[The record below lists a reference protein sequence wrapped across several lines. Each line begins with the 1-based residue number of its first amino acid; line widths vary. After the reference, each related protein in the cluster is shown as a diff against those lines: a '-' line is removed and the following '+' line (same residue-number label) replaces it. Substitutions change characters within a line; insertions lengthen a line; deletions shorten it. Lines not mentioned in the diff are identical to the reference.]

1 MTKLDLR
8 GVMKEATK
16 KCPYCAEPIQ
26 AEAIL
31 CKHCKMDLA
40 EKSTD
45 SNKVVGTASAPSKD
59 SLGMSITSLI
69 LGVLGLALALVNI
82 GLVTEGG
89 YAYIDPAEIGFL
101 AILSFAALGFG
112 IAASVKKQRFYL
124 ASILVS
130 SASTLAMF
138 YASTFS

>member
-1 MTKLDLR
+1 
-8 GVMKEATK
+8 
-16 KCPYCAEPIQ
+16 
-26 AEAIL
+26 
-31 CKHCKMDLA
+31 MDLA
-40 EKSTD
+40 ETTSKRVTEI
-45 SNKVVGTASAPSKD
+45 KPATGTPKE

-69 LGVLGLALALVNI
+69 LGVLGIVLGFSNI
-82 GLVTEGG
+82 GLVVEGD

-130 SASTLAMF
+130 SASIFVMF
-138 YASTFS
+138 YAATFS